1 MTNEEPDEKED
12 VVNGYL
18 LEGTDPAF
26 GIRSLLY
33 LMRFDRRGGFGSIR
47 RCTNRIGT
55 VPGAKKRGSFADA
68 RFFYDHCNLFEL
80 PNA

>member
-18 LEGTDPAF
+18 LEGTDPES

-47 RCTNRIGT
+47 RCANRIGT
-55 VPGAKKRGSFADA
+55 VPGVIKRFICRCQIFLRSLQPVRIA
-68 RFFYDHCNLFEL
+68 
-80 PNA
+80 